1 MMPSYASFIN
11 TLGRVSFVILPLL
24 FSVFGANAASL
35 KTPVFEQKTSDDTS
49 YQQELLFVSI
59 HKGHDICYVVLANR
73 VSESLKESEDLYKD
87 EKDSK
92 TFKMSLRTSR
102 KEFKEA
108 RLKVDASKKMKP
120 SGDYG
125 NHRDE
130 ENVLE

>member
-73 VSESLKESEDLYKD
+73 VSESLKESEDF
-87 EKDSK
+87 SK

-108 RLKVDASKKMKP
+108 HRKITEENKQIKP
-120 SGDYG
+120 SMDYG
-125 NHRDE
+125 NNRDE
-130 ENVLE
+130 DKLFY